1 MAFVPQRLL
10 CLVDL
15 SPVSPAVLGWAR
27 LLAQS
32 YQAKVEVLHALWAP
46 KLAAV
51 EEGSPPVLSF
61 EVFGTET
68 EGRLKALAEAA
79 FGAGVNHHSRVVE
92 GHPLKMVLQYM
103 EQHPPDLVILGSH
116 GYNGYAR
123 VMLGSVAENVLRT
136 ARCPILIVKGAPLP
150 CDVQSLRTILCA
162 VDLGDLSR
170 CCVRTAGDLATIL
183 EADLHV
189 AYVAAPGVPL
199 EQARSLL
206 SSWIPDEVWSCGRI
220 RDVVLQGD
228 PAEKIVTYARSTQA
242 DLAVLAAE
250 HRPFLEFTTLGR
262 TTERVVRFCPCSVLV
277 IPERTGKPEFTV
289 MEPASA

>member
-1 MAFVPQRLL
+1 M
-10 CLVDL
+10 
-15 SPVSPAVLGWAR
+15 SPAVLSWAR

-32 YQAKVEVLHALWAP
+32 YHAKVEVLYALWIP

-68 EGRLKALAEAA
+68 DGRLNALAEAA
-79 FGAGVNHHSRVVE
+79 FGTGVKHHARVVE
-92 GHPLKMVLQYM
+92 GHPLKVVLQCM

-116 GYNGYAR
+116 GYDGYAR

-136 ARCPILIVKGAPLP
+136 AHCPILIVKGAPLP
-150 CDVQSLRTILCA
+150 RDVQALHTILCA

-170 CCVRTAGDLATIL
+170 HCVLTAGDLASIL

-199 EQARSLL
+199 DQARPLL
-206 SSWIPDEVWSCGRI
+206 SSWIPDAVWSCSRV
-220 RDVVLQGD
+220 RDMVLQGD
-228 PAEKIVTYARSTQA
+228 PAEKIVTYARSAQA

-250 HRPFLEFTTLGR
+250 HRPFLEFTILGH
-262 TTERVVRFCPCSVLV
+262 TTEGVVRFCPCSVLV

-289 MEPASA
+289 IEPASA